1 MSDGQG
7 SGGGGMGERPDE
19 RAIRTRVARRADF
32 PSLERRLRRAA
43 LARGVDYD
51 LGGGRRIPIDMMP
64 SPVLLTSAQLTFL
77 RRLAEAVNGMLRRL
91 PELFLAD
98 AAVRAALPFPEDEEA
113 LVRDCYRP
121 HGPQTLVTRVDFD
134 LPNAA
139 AGATRRTVAFEPNGV
154 SIGGIF
160 YGGECAR
167 VVADVALDE
176 RARRELRY
184 LDDACQAL
192 PRLLR
197 RHAAALGFG
206 PRLHVAIL
214 EDREWDSGITEMP
227 RLAATLEAAG
237 ISAVLADPRDL
248 ALRGGR
254 VTLRGRA
261 VDLIYRNMEARD
273 LCDIEATGTPL
284 RALREAFR
292 RNLVVSGIAGDFD
305 HKSVWE
311 VLTSGPTRH
320 VVPPALR
327 PLFARHLLWTRV
339 VRERR
344 TEGPGGGEVDLIPFV
359 RRGRGSL
366 VLKPNRECGGE
377 GVTLGPYLDERAWDR
392 ALDRALAERGAW
404 AVQKF
409 HPGSMKSF
417 TRPRGGRR
425 FTERAFYTFGV
436 IATQR
441 EVAVVGRACLRPI
454 VNVSAGGGMVAVMR
468 RG

>member
-1 MSDGQG
+1 
-7 SGGGGMGERPDE
+7 MGERPEE
-19 RAIRTRVARRADF
+19 REIRQRVARRADF

-43 LARGVDYD
+43 LRRGVDYD
-51 LGGGRRIPIDMMP
+51 LGGGERIPIDMMP
-64 SPVLLTSAQLTFL
+64 SPVLLTGAQLAFL

-91 PELFLAD
+91 PALFLAD
-98 AAVRAALPFPEDEEA
+98 AAVRASLPFPADEEA

-121 HGPQTLVTRVDFD
+121 RGPQTLVTRVDFD

-139 AGATRRTVAFEPNGV
+139 AAATSRTVAFEPNGV

-167 VVADVALDE
+167 VIADVALDE
-176 RARRELRY
+176 RSRRGVRF
-184 LDDACQAL
+184 LDDACRAI
-192 PRLLR
+192 PGLLR
-197 RHAAALGFG
+197 RHAAALGLG

-214 EDREWDSGITEMP
+214 EDRDWDSGITEMP

-237 ISAVLADPRDL
+237 MTAVLADPRDL
-248 ALRGGR
+248 ALRRGRLTLGGR
-254 VTLRGRA
+254 P
-261 VDLIYRNMEARD
+261 VDLVYRNMEARD
-273 LCDIEATGTPL
+273 LCDIEATGARL
-284 RALREAFR
+284 GALREAFR

-311 VLTSGPTRH
+311 LLTTGTTRH

-327 PLFARHLLWTRV
+327 RLFARHLLWTRV

-344 TEGPGGGEVDLIPFV
+344 TEGPDGAEVDLVPFV
-359 RRGRGSL
+359 RRGRESL

-392 ALDRALAERGAW
+392 ALARALADPGAW
-404 AVQKF
+404 VVQRF
-409 HPGSMKSF
+409 HPGSKKPF
-417 TRPRGGRR
+417 TRARAGRR
-425 FTERAFYTFGV
+425 RTERVFYTFGV

-441 EVAVVGRACLRPI
+441 EVGVVGRACSRPI
-454 VNVSAGGGMVAVMR
+454 VNVSAGGGMVAVLR